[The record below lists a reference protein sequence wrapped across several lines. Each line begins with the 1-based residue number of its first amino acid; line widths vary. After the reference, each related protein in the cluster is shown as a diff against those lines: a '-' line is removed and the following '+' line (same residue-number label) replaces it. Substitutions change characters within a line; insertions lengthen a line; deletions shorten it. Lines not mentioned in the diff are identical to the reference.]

1 MRNKGA
7 AERIITAGAIAFA
20 VLFIAFAVVLPILSS
35 FITELWWFDDLAQK
49 AVFVKRVLTAIG
61 TGGAAFLAVAA
72 FMLLNSAII
81 GRAVSV
87 GATVPGR
94 DMRPLKYITAA
105 ASLFVAAAA
114 GLSLGS
120 SWMAVQQFI
129 YATPFGKPDPVFG
142 IDASFYVF
150 KLPLFEMI
158 YGGAMQILIAAAAMA
173 GLSYLFGALVMEPY
187 EVEMAGPFGSRRQ
200 KSFRMKFAKVGFA
213 ARNHLIALVAAIF
226 TAKAAGYVLDIYRLM
241 YSPRGVAFG
250 ASYADIYGTLPGLK
264 VMIALC
270 FVSAG
275 LVIFALISKRGYKP
289 VIAAAA
295 IMLAGSFLTGTVI
308 PGLVQQWYVE
318 PNELEAEKRFIEYN
332 IDFTR
337 TGYDLDKIEERD
349 FISDGDISKK
359 DLADNARTIENI
371 RLWDWEPLL
380 STLSQL
386 QEMRLYYN
394 FYDVDI
400 DRYKVDG
407 KLRQVMLTA
416 REMDV
421 DSLPDQAQTWI
432 NRHLKYTHGYGLVI
446 SPVNEATAEGLPTY
460 LLKDIPPQGNKAF
473 AIERPEI
480 YFGELTDD
488 YAIVDTATD
497 EFDYPM
503 GEQNAETRW
512 QGEGGISLGSFFR
525 RLMFSYKLGTVK
537 LLLSGDITDNSRVLY
552 RRAVTERLYSIAPFL
567 WYDADPYIV
576 IADGRLLWVADA
588 YTYTEGFPYSQP
600 IPQYSSWGRGPN
612 YMRNSI
618 KAVVDAYTGEASF
631 YIVDGNDPIAAT
643 YSRIFPGLFKAGD
656 EMPEEV
662 REHFRYPEDLFT
674 IQARMYAIY
683 HMQDAAQF
691 YNKEDLWAIPYEV
704 YGSGTAEMKPYFV
717 NMSLPDDAEKGQ
729 IFLSMMPFTPA
740 GKNNMVSWMAG
751 LCDGEDYGKMIVY
764 KFSKQR
770 IFYGPMQIESQIDQD
785 SEISKLFALWSQ
797 KGSSVIRGNLLVY
810 PIDSSVLYIE
820 PIFLA
825 AERSQLPQMKLVL
838 ASDGTRIAMGS
849 NLAEALGMLVGSGSA
864 DLVPGQDSGM
874 DAKGLAAEAERVY
887 NRALESLRS
896 SDWVEYGKAQDEL
909 GRLLAQLISRLQD
922 EQ

>member
-1 MRNKGA
+1 MSRKSA
-7 AERIITAGAIAFA
+7 AERIVTAAAIAFA
-20 VLFIAFAVVLPILSS
+20 VIFVAFAVVLPILSS
-35 FITELWWFDDLAQK
+35 FVTELWWFDDLGQK
-49 AVFVKRVLTAIG
+49 AVFVKRILTAIG

-72 FMLLNSAII
+72 FMLLNSVII
-81 GRAVSV
+81 GRAVRS
-87 GATVPGR
+87 GATVQGR
-94 DMRPLKYITAA
+94 DMRPLRYMTYA

-114 GLSLGS
+114 GLSMGS

-129 YATPFGKPDPVFG
+129 YSTPFGKPDPIFG

-150 KLPLFEMI
+150 KLPLFEML
-158 YGGAMQILIAAAAMA
+158 YRGAMQILVATAAMA
-173 GLSYLFGALVMEPY
+173 GLSYLFGALVLEPY
-187 EVEMAGPFGSRRQ
+187 EVETAGPFGARRQ
-200 KSFRMKFAKVGFA
+200 KLFRTKFVKVGLS

-226 TAKAAGYVLDIYRLM
+226 AAKAAGYVLDIYRLM

-270 FVSAG
+270 FVAAG
-275 LVIFALISKRGYKP
+275 LVIFALIRKRGYKP

-295 IMLAGSFLTGTVI
+295 IMLAGSFLTGTVV

-318 PNELEAEKRFIEYN
+318 PNELEAEERFIEYN

-337 TGYDLDKIEERD
+337 AGYDLDKIEERD
-349 FISDGDISKK
+349 FVSDGDISKK
-359 DLADNARTIENI
+359 DLADNARTVENI

-400 DRYKVDG
+400 DRYQVDG

-421 DSLPDQAQTWI
+421 DSLPEQAQTWI

-460 LLKDIPPQGNKAF
+460 LLKDIPPQGSKSF
-473 AIERPEI
+473 SIERPEI

-525 RLMFSYKLGTVK
+525 RLMFSYKFGTVK
-537 LLLSGDITDNSRVLY
+537 LLLSGDITEKSRVLY
-552 RRAVTERLYSIAPFL
+552 RRAVTDRLHSIAPFL

-576 IADGRLLWVADA
+576 IAGGRLLWVADA
-588 YTYTEGFPYSQP
+588 YTYTEGFPYSEP

-631 YIVDGNDPIAAT
+631 YIVDGSDPIAAT
-643 YSRIFPGLFKAGD
+643 YSRIFPDLFKAGD
-656 EMPEEV
+656 EMPGEV
-662 REHFRYPEDLFT
+662 RGHFRYPEDLFT

-691 YNKEDLWAIPYEV
+691 YNKEDLWAIPFEV

-729 IFLSMMPFTPA
+729 SFLSMMPFTPA

-825 AERSQLPQMKLVL
+825 AERSQLPQLKLVL

-849 NLAEALGMLVGSGSA
+849 NLAEALGMLVGLSSTA
-864 DLVPGQDSGM
+864 LIPYQDLGQD
-874 DAKGLAAEAERVY
+874 AKALAAEAERAY
-887 NRALESLRS
+887 NRALESLKS
-896 SDWVEYGKAQDEL
+896 SDWDGYGKAQEEL
-909 GRLLAQLISRLQD
+909 GRLLSQLVSRLED

>member
-1 MRNKGA
+1 MRKKGA
-7 AERIITAGAIAFA
+7 AERIITAGMIAFA

-35 FITELWWFDDLAQK
+35 FITELWWFEDLGQK
-49 AVFVKRVLTAIG
+49 AVFVKRILTAIG
-61 TGGAAFLAVAA
+61 TGGAAFMAVAA
-72 FMLLNSAII
+72 FMLINSAII
-81 GRAVSV
+81 TRAVPSGGV
-87 GATVPGR
+87 APGR
-94 DMRPLKYITAA
+94 DMRPLKYMTAA
-105 ASLFVAAAA
+105 ASLIVGAAA
-114 GLSLGS
+114 GLSMGAN
-120 SWMAVQQFI
+120 WMAVQQFI
-129 YATPFGKPDPVFG
+129 YATPFAKADPVFG

-150 KLPLFEMI
+150 KLPLYEI
-158 YGGAMQILIAAAAMA
+158 LYRGAMQILVAAALMA

-200 KSFRMKFAKVGFA
+200 KSFRMKFEKVGTRQ
-213 ARNHLIALVAAIF
+213 RNHLIVLVAAIF
-226 TAKAAGYVLDIYRLM
+226 AGKAAGYVLDIYRLV

-250 ASYADIYGTLPGLK
+250 ASYADIYGSLPGLK

-275 LVIFALISKRGYKP
+275 LVILALIRKRGLKP

-295 IMLAGSFLTGTVI
+295 IMLAGSFLTGTVV

-318 PNELEAEKRFIEYN
+318 PNELEAEERFINYN

-337 TGYDLDKIEERD
+337 AGYDLDKIEERD
-349 FISDGDISKK
+349 FVSDGEITKK
-359 DLADNARTIENI
+359 DLADNSRTVENI

-400 DRYKVDG
+400 DRYMVDG

-421 DSLPDQAQTWI
+421 DSLPEQAQTWI

-460 LLKDIPPQGNKAF
+460 LLKDIPPQGNKSF

-488 YAIVDTATD
+488 YAIVDTAID

-512 QGEGGISLGSFFR
+512 QGEGGVSLGSFFR
-525 RLMFSYKLGTVK
+525 RLMFSYKFGTVK
-537 LLLSGDITDNSRVLY
+537 MLLSGDITEQSRVLY
-552 RRAVTERLYSIAPFL
+552 RRAVTDRLYSMAPFL

-576 IADGRLLWVADA
+576 IAEGRLLWVADA
-588 YTYTEGFPYSQP
+588 YTYTEGFPYSEP
-600 IPQYSSWGRGPN
+600 IPQYSSWGKGPN
-612 YMRNSI
+612 YMRNSV

-631 YIVDGNDPIAAT
+631 YIVDGSDPIAKT
-643 YSRIFPGLFKAGD
+643 YSDIFPGLFKDGS
-656 EMPEEV
+656 EMPEEIKS
-662 REHFRYPEDLFT
+662 HFRYPEDLFT

-683 HMQDAAQF
+683 HMEDAAQF

-704 YGSGTAEMKPYFV
+704 YGSRTAEMKPYYV

-729 IFLSMMPFTPA
+729 SFLSMIPFTPA

-751 LCDGEDYGKMIVY
+751 LCDGDDYGKMIVY

-820 PIFLA
+820 PVFLA
-825 AERSQLPQMKLVL
+825 AERSQLPQLKLVL

-849 NLAEALGMLVGSGSA
+849 NLAEALAMLVGSAMA
-864 DLVPGQDSGM
+864 DITPGQDSGQ
-874 DAKGLAAEAERVY
+874 DAASLALEAERAY
-887 NRALESLRS
+887 NRALESLKS
-896 SDWVEYGKAQDEL
+896 SDWTEYGKAQEEL
-909 GRLLAQLISRLQD
+909 GRLLTQLITRLED